1 MLVLSKLQLEDIFAC
16 AQCGYCVKKCPVYYF
31 LGWESTSPR
40 GRIFALKEILRNN
53 GRLNKQNIHKL
64 GKALSA
70 RFFNCT
76 FCGLCK
82 EVCHVEIDLLEIWSK
97 IREILYE
104 HRIVP
109 EGVIKLSETVKQS
122 KNIYMMDNTSRM
134 DWITYTGA
142 DVNFKDSAEV
152 VYFVGCITAFSG
164 RVQSIAQAVS
174 SLLNYANENWTLLKD
189 EWCCGHP
196 LVLSGAIKEAR
207 VLALHNIEIIESIG
221 AKKVVTGC
229 PGCYLALKHEYPR
242 LLGKKPGFDVLHSS
256 QLLNAYITS
265 GKLIVPKANITL
277 TYHDPCELGRI
288 SGIIRE
294 PRAVLK
300 SVTDAYIEPEYFG
313 RESIC
318 CGSGGLLKAINLP
331 LADSIAQRR
340 YGMLASTNAE
350 MIVSACPTCVQT
362 LAQIATT
369 IQNSK
374 HVVDISQLVAEQMG
388 LML

>member
-1 MLVLSKLQLEDIFAC
+1 MFIIPKLQLEDIFAC

-40 GRIFALKEILRNN
+40 GKMFTLKEILGNN
-53 GRLNKQNIHKL
+53 SRLDEQKIHKL
-64 GKALSA
+64 GKPLSM

-82 EVCHVEIDLLEIWSK
+82 EVCHVEVDLLEIWSK
-97 IREILYE
+97 VREVLYE
-104 HRIVP
+104 LGIVP
-109 EGVIKLSETVKQS
+109 ESIIKLSETVKQS

-134 DWITYTGA
+134 DWVTYTGA

-152 VYFVGCITAFSG
+152 VYFVGCITSFSG

-174 SLLNYANENWTLLKD
+174 SLLNYVNEDWTLLKD

-196 LVLSGAIKEAR
+196 LVLSGAIREAR
-207 VLALHNIEIIESIG
+207 VLAFHNVEMIESTG

-242 LLGKKPGFDVLHSS
+242 LLGKKPKFEVLHSS
-256 QLLNAYITS
+256 QLLSTYITS
-265 GKLIVPKANITL
+265 GRLVVPKSDITL

-294 PRAVLK
+294 PRVVLQ
-300 SVTDAYIEPEYFG
+300 SVTDTFVEPEYFG

-318 CGSGGLLKAINLP
+318 CGSGGLLKAVNP
-331 LADSIAQRR
+331 SLAESIAQRR
-340 YGMLASTNAE
+340 YGMLASTNVE
-350 MIVSACPTCVQT
+350 VIVSACPTCVQT
-362 LAQIATT
+362 LAQTATT
-369 IQNSK
+369 MQNGK
-374 HVVDISQLVAEQMG
+374 RVIDLSQLIAERIG
-388 LML
+388 LM